1 VASNEA
7 RAFAAMADPTR
18 RAILSVLGDQ
28 GEVSAGDIARE
39 FPEMSRAAVSSHLR
53 VLRSADMVQ
62 EKRRGQ
68 FRYYS
73 LGTNRA
79 DEVIQFLMGVYSKDL
94 DDFVGD
100 R

>member
-1 VASNEA
+1 MATNEA
-7 RAFAAMADPTR
+7 LAFAAMADPTR
-18 RAILSVLGDQ
+18 RAILTVLSNN
-28 GEVSAGDIARE
+28 GEVAAGDIAKS

-73 LGTNRA
+73 LGSNRA
-79 DEVIQFLMGVYSKDL
+79 DEVIQFLMGIYSKDL
-94 DDFVGD
+94 DDFAGE

>member
-1 VASNEA
+1 MPTNEG

-18 RAILSVLGDQ
+18 RAILRVLGGND
-28 GEVSAGDIARE
+28 EVSAGDIARE
-39 FPEMSRAAVSSHLR
+39 FPEITRAAVSAHLR

-79 DEVIQFLMGVYSKDL
+79 DEVIQFLIGVYSRDL
-94 DDFVGD
+94 DELVGD
-100 R
+100 K